1 MSEEPRENPKLRMD
15 ENIKNQKMKR
25 SSPFIFWRIFYPFLK
40 NKNRGNRNGNRRNKR
55 TNRKQ
60 EI

>member
-25 SSPFIFWRIFYPFLK
+25 SSSFIF
-40 NKNRGNRNGNRRNKR
+40 
-55 TNRKQ
+55 
-60 EI
+60 